1 MKILKVINNNVVSAC
16 DDKGKEIVVM
26 GKGLGFGKKNGDI
39 LDESKIE
46 KKFSM
51 PDESVS
57 RLEEILKDIPYE
69 YAQVANR
76 IIAMVK
82 EKFDMKL
89 SKIIYITLTDHLNFA
104 ITRFKKGIEVENAL
118 LWEIKRFYQ
127 KEFEAGKEALEII
140 KTIITVQETEFNRE
154 IIVSMSVQQLW
165 ILLLEN
171 LTFDQFENMGAV
183 ISRTRLQLMM
193 QYVHAHYSEN
203 ITLED
208 IARTANISK
217 STALHLFQNNLKLT
231 PVKYLINY
239 RLKQAALLLI
249 NTEEKIATISNNTG
263 FNNVDHF
270 CRTFKKTYKMT
281 PTDYRNPERAPV
293 S

>member
-140 KTIITVQETEFNRE
+140 KTII
-154 IIVSMSVQQLW
+154 
-165 ILLLEN
+165 
-171 LTFDQFENMGAV
+171 V
-183 ISRTRLQLMM
+183 I
-193 QYVHAHYSEN
+193 
-203 ITLED
+203 
-208 IARTANISK
+208 
-217 STALHLFQNNLKLT
+217 HL
-231 PVKYLINY
+231 
-239 RLKQAALLLI
+239 
-249 NTEEKIATISNNTG
+249 
-263 FNNVDHF
+263 
-270 CRTFKKTYKMT
+270 
-281 PTDYRNPERAPV
+281 
-293 S
+293 

>member
-76 IIAMVK
+76 IIA
-82 EKFDMKL
+82 KL

-104 ITRFKKGIEVENAL
+104 ITRFKKGIEVENAI

-140 KTIITVQETEFNRE
+140 KKELGIELSEDEAGFFAIH
-154 IIVSMSVQQLW
+154 
-165 ILLLEN
+165 ILN
-171 LTFDQFENMGAV
+171 AQIDAD
-183 ISRTRLQLMM
+183 MM
-193 QYVHAHYSEN
+193 QTIN
-203 ITLED
+203 IPGITKDIVNIVGYTFGRELDRESLYYERFITHIKHFLARVVKNEAYGEDTNDRLAIMVKDEFPKSYRCALRIRDYLKVSKKYNVSLEEISYLTIHIQRLSGEGQKD
-208 IARTANISK
+208 IHKES
-217 STALHLFQNNLKLT
+217 
-231 PVKYLINY
+231 
-239 RLKQAALLLI
+239 
-249 NTEEKIATISNNTG
+249 
-263 FNNVDHF
+263 
-270 CRTFKKTYKMT
+270 
-281 PTDYRNPERAPV
+281 
-293 S
+293 

>member
-76 IIAMVK
+76 IIAMAK

-104 ITRFKKGIEVENAL
+104 ITRFKKGIKVENAL

-140 KTIITVQETEFNRE
+140 KKAI
-154 IIVSMSVQQLW
+154 S
-165 ILLLEN
+165 ILAGFFAIHILN
-171 LTFDQFENMGAV
+171 AQIDAD
-183 ISRTRLQLMM
+183 MM
-193 QYVHAHYSEN
+193 QTIN
-203 ITLED
+203 IPGITKDIVNIVGYTFGRELDRESLYYERFITHLKHFLARVVKNETYGEDANDRLAIMVKDEFPKSYRCALRIRDYLKVSKKYNVSLEE
-208 IARTANISK
+208 ISYLTIHIQRLSGEGQKNIHKES
-217 STALHLFQNNLKLT
+217 
-231 PVKYLINY
+231 
-239 RLKQAALLLI
+239 
-249 NTEEKIATISNNTG
+249 
-263 FNNVDHF
+263 
-270 CRTFKKTYKMT
+270 
-281 PTDYRNPERAPV
+281 
-293 S
+293 

>member
-104 ITRFKKGIEVENAL
+104 ITRFKKGIKVENAL

-140 KTIITVQETEFNRE
+140 KKELGIELSEDEAGFFAIH
-154 IIVSMSVQQLW
+154 
-165 ILLLEN
+165 ILN
-171 LTFDQFENMGAV
+171 AQIDAD
-183 ISRTRLQLMM
+183 MM
-193 QYVHAHYSEN
+193 QTIN
-203 ITLED
+203 IPGITKDIVNIVGYTFGREHFLARVVKNETYGEDANDRLAIMVKDEFPKSYRCALRIRDYLKVSRKYNVSLEE
-208 IARTANISK
+208 ISYLTIHIQRLSGEGQKNIHKES
-217 STALHLFQNNLKLT
+217 
-231 PVKYLINY
+231 
-239 RLKQAALLLI
+239 
-249 NTEEKIATISNNTG
+249 
-263 FNNVDHF
+263 
-270 CRTFKKTYKMT
+270 
-281 PTDYRNPERAPV
+281 
-293 S
+293 